1 MRRNPSV
8 DSELAVDR
16 WQVKYNSKLLM
27 YIKGNAILKCFI
39 ICKGL
44 EDNDGNPCLQDP
56 NKKDPFPF
64 INS

>member
-1 MRRNPSV
+1 
-8 DSELAVDR
+8 
-16 WQVKYNSKLLM
+16 M

-64 INS
+64 MNS